1 VMLPRPRYFE
11 TRPNSDYLATR
22 ANVIVTRMGSVDLP

>member
-1 VMLPRPRYFE
+1 MLPRPRYFE

-22 ANVIVTRMGSVDLP
+22 ANAIVARMGSVDLP